1 MTQPIFITNAR
12 NSINV
17 SVGKSTSELNFNLL
31 YSFILLIEVLI
42 ELLEVIL
49 FSISFHNISKTLIIF

>member
-1 MTQPIFITNAR
+1 MQ

-17 SVGKSTSELNFNLL
+17 SVGKSTPELNLNLL

-49 FSISFHNISKTLIIF
+49 FSISFHNVSKTLIIF